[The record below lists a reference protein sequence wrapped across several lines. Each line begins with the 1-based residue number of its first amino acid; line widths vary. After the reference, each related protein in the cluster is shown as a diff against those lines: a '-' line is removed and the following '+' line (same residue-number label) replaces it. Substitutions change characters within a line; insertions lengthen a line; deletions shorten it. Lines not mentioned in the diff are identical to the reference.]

1 MCNYCCYYYRWHVNS
16 KLSSNSPASSFYS
29 TQAQVRSEVGGKI
42 PSFVLSP
49 ICPTGHG
56 QTETA
61 ADPRVWWDELSQIQ
75 VDHFLASSDHF
86 WPLLGSTGH
95 CWAQVIMETLMA
107 QPSHRNTTTNYAG
120 YFRSKIMEGGPAQPA
135 VSKPTGANKRK
146 GANPVKQIIS
156 SDSSSE
162 TCGHSGSPLDL
173 SLRQEEARGQRARK
187 VILSVP
193 QYKSVTP
200 TSASSPTSSSSSL
213 SDSSTTTST
222 TSTTSSTSSN
232 SQPELS
238 VTPVIKKEI
247 LNDQDDFESDLISN
261 NNFALH
267 SFLNNQTQALFSLE
281 HLKQASLIFQKHARN
296 APSAAVGFKNEFLQP
311 QPHQSPGETKQP
323 TVNNN
328 NNNNIVW
335 NNLVTSTVTSSEGG
349 CDDKRKIHKCDFPT
363 CDKVYTKSSHLKAH
377 KRNLCSDLSLFPVS
391 VRPIPSNKFVD
402 KKEIRLEI
410 FILFFTFKLLLFC
423 TSSNL
428 LLVDIFLL

>member
-1 MCNYCCYYYRWHVNS
+1 
-16 KLSSNSPASSFYS
+16 
-29 TQAQVRSEVGGKI
+29 
-42 PSFVLSP
+42 
-49 ICPTGHG
+49 
-56 QTETA
+56 
-61 ADPRVWWDELSQIQ
+61 
-75 VDHFLASSDHF
+75 
-86 WPLLGSTGH
+86 
-95 CWAQVIMETLMA
+95 
-107 QPSHRNTTTNYAG
+107 
-120 YFRSKIMEGGPAQPA
+120 MEGGAAPPA
-135 VSKPTGANKRK
+135 VNKPTGANKRK

-156 SDSSSE
+156 SDTSSE
-162 TCGHSGSPLDL
+162 TCGPSGSPLDL
-173 SLRQEEARGQRARK
+173 SLRQEEARGGQRARK

-200 TSASSPTSSSSSL
+200 TSTSASSPTSSSSSL

-222 TSTTSSTSSN
+222 TSST

-311 QPHQSPGETKQP
+311 QPHQTHGEAKQP
-323 TVNNN
+323 TANNN
-328 NNNNIVW
+328 NNNNNVW

-377 KRNLCSDLSLFPVS
+377 KRNCVQISPCSLSVS
-391 VRPIPSNKFVD
+391 VQF
-402 KKEIRLEI
+402 
-410 FILFFTFKLLLFC
+410 
-423 TSSNL
+423 NL
-428 LLVDIFLL
+428 ISL